1 MTEGLLHDD
10 ALQARFLSVE
20 ENLKEIRERIAEAA
34 LKSGRAP
41 EDVTLLAATKT
52 VPVEVIN
59 HAIHLGVDHIGENR
73 VQELLDKYDA
83 LDLSDC
89 ACHFIGHLQTNKV
102 KYLVGRVGMIQS
114 VDSMKLAKEISR
126 LSVYQGLSTDILI
139 EVNIGRE
146 ENKSGVLPEALD
158 ELLDEI
164 SPVSDD
170 LSQTMTYFSK
180 MYEYYVDIKEKKS
193 DNKRDH
199 IDVLSMGMSA
209 DYAQAVECGATL
221 VRVGSSLFGKR
232 IY

>member
-10 ALQARFLSVE
+10 ALQTRFLSVE

-89 ACHFIGHLQTNKV
+89 ACHFIGHPADQ
-102 KYLVGRVGMIQS
+102 
-114 VDSMKLAKEISR
+114 
-126 LSVYQGLSTDILI
+126 QG
-139 EVNIGRE
+139 
-146 ENKSGVLPEALD
+146 
-158 ELLDEI
+158 
-164 SPVSDD
+164 
-170 LSQTMTYFSK
+170 
-180 MYEYYVDIKEKKS
+180 
-193 DNKRDH
+193 
-199 IDVLSMGMSA
+199 
-209 DYAQAVECGATL
+209 
-221 VRVGSSLFGKR
+221 
-232 IY
+232 